1 MRLSYPSSIRIIR
14 VPCTG
19 KVDVL
24 HILRCFERGA
34 DGVYVVGCRE
44 GDCHYQSGNFRARK
58 RVEQAQQL
66 LDRIG
71 IGGQRVRMCNLS
83 SSDAPLFVRFAE
95 EMHAAV
101 LDAGPNPVRAALAA
115 KKTIADPPPAE
126 SDAGT
131 SPLPEAPGR
140 AG

>member
-1 MRLSYPSSIRIIR
+1 MRLNYPSSVRIIR

-44 GDCHYQSGNFRARK
+44 GDCHYQSGNFRAKK
-58 RVEQAQQL
+58 RVEQAQHL

-95 EMHAAV
+95 EMHAAIMA
-101 LDAGPNPVRAALAA
+101 AGPNPIRAARRSEE
-115 KKTIADPPPAE
+115 KTSAPCG
-126 SDAGT
+126 AGLH
-131 SPLPEAPGR
+131 P
-140 AG
+140 

>member
-1 MRLSYPSSIRIIR
+1 MRLSYPSSVRIIR

-44 GDCHYQSGNFRARK
+44 GDCHFQNGNFRAKK
-58 RVEQAQQL
+58 RVEQAQHL

-71 IGGQRVRMCNLS
+71 VGGQRVRMCNLS

-95 EMHAAV
+95 EMHATV
-101 LDAGPNPVRAALAA
+101 LSAGPNPVRTALASRKRA
-115 KKTIADPPPAE
+115 PEPSE
-126 SDAGT
+126 AGCN
-131 SPLPEAPGR
+131 A
-140 AG
+140 

>member
-1 MRLSYPSSIRIIR
+1 MRLNYPSSVRIIR

-24 HILRCFERGA
+24 HLLRCFERGA

-44 GDCHYQSGNFRARK
+44 GDCHYQNGNFRAKK

-71 IGGQRVRMCNLS
+71 IGGSRIRMCNLS

-95 EMHAAV
+95 EMHSAV
-101 LDAGPNPVRAALAA
+101 MNAGPNPIRGARAAMKAA
-115 KKTIADPPPAE
+115 PDASSPA
-126 SDAGT
+126 AY
-131 SPLPEAPGR
+131 P
-140 AG
+140 

>member
-1 MRLSYPSSIRIIR
+1 MRLNYPSSVRIIR

-44 GDCHYQSGNFRARK
+44 GDCHYQSGNFRAKK
-58 RVEQAQQL
+58 RVEQAQHL

-71 IGGQRVRMCNLS
+71 VGGLRVRMCNLS

-95 EMHAAV
+95 EMHAAIMA
-101 LDAGPNPVRAALAA
+101 AGPNPVRTARGS
-115 KKTIADPPPAE
+115 KKKASAPAGAE
-126 SDAGT
+126 LH
-131 SPLPEAPGR
+131 P
-140 AG
+140 

>member
-1 MRLSYPSSIRIIR
+1 
-14 VPCTG
+14 
-19 KVDVL
+19 VDVL

-58 RVEQAQQL
+58 RVEQVQHL

-101 LDAGPNPVRAALAA
+101 ISAGSSPVRLARA
-115 KKTIADPPPAE
+115 SMKTH
-126 SDAGT
+126 
-131 SPLPEAPGR
+131 PEAIQPQ
-140 AG
+140 AHP